1 MTVTEHNKIIADAYN
16 ANPTSMNAAIHNF
29 TQMDVPAKT
38 VILGDML
45 ELGKQSG
52 EEHQKIVDLL
62 KDKGFSSVYLV
73 GKSFQTTKNNFNC
86 YATVNDLIQEIQ
98 KNPLKNNF
106 ILVKGSH
113 GIHLE
118 KILEYI

>member
-1 MTVTEHNKIIADAYN
+1 
-16 ANPTSMNAAIHNF
+16 
-29 TQMDVPAKT
+29 
-38 VILGDML
+38 
-45 ELGKQSG
+45 
-52 EEHQKIVDLL
+52 
-62 KDKGFSSVYLV
+62 V
-73 GKSFQTTKNNFNC
+73 GKSFQGTKNSFNC